1 MSQSVSQLISPT
13 IFRAYDIRGE
23 VDSTLTAEHV
33 YQIGLAIGT
42 AARALGENKIIMAR
56 DGRLSGPELSLALGQ
71 GLLSSG
77 CDVIDIGEVPTPV
90 LYFATHVLNTH
101 SGVMLTGSHNPAN
114 YNGLKI
120 VLAGQTLSGEAIQEL
135 YQRIV
140 NEDFS
145 KGNGKPDFQE
155 VTSAYMAKICEDIQ
169 LQKTLKIVVDCGNG
183 IAGKVAP
190 LLLRELGC
198 EVLELFCD
206 VDGSFPN
213 HHPDPGQPENLQD
226 LIHAVALHK
235 ADLGIAFDGDG
246 DRLGVVTN
254 RGEIILPDRLMM
266 LFAMDVLNRHP
277 GAPIIFDVKCTRH
290 LANVIS
296 AHGGKPLMWKTGH
309 SLIKTKMREVNSPLA
324 GEMSGH
330 IFFKDRWFGFDDG
343 LYAAARLLEIVSR
356 QAETVSEIFMKFPD
370 SMNTPELKL
379 PIADEE
385 KFSFM
390 QRFAA
395 QAQFTDAQMTTL
407 DGVRADF
414 SDSFGLMRPSNTTPY
429 LILRFEADDLQG
441 LHRIQQLFRQQLLQ
455 LDPALNLPF

>member
-1 MSQSVSQLISPT
+1 MSQVISQSIPRS

-23 VDSTLTAEHV
+23 VDVTFTAEYV
-33 YQIGLAIGT
+33 YQIGLAIGSE
-42 AARALGENKIIMAR
+42 ARARGDDKVIMAR

-90 LYFATHVLNTH
+90 LYFATHVLNTR

-120 VLAGQTLSGEAIQEL
+120 VLAGQTLSDDAIQGL
-135 YQRIV
+135 YQRII
-140 NEDFS
+140 NEEFS

-155 VTSAYMAKICEDIQ
+155 LTSAYIEKIREDIH
-169 LQKTLKIVVDCGNG
+169 LQKPLKIVVDCGNG
-183 IAGKVAP
+183 VAGTLAP

-198 EVLELFCD
+198 EVLELFCE
-206 VDGSFPN
+206 VDGTFPH
-213 HHPDPGQPENLQD
+213 HHPDPSQPENLQD
-226 LIHAVALHK
+226 LIQAVALHK

-266 LFAMDVLNRHP
+266 LFAIDVLKKH
-277 GAPIIFDVKCTRH
+277 ASKPIIFDVKCTRH
-290 LANVIS
+290 LADVIA

-309 SLIKTKMREVNSPLA
+309 SLIKTKMREINSPLA

-330 IFFKDRWFGFDDG
+330 IFFKDRWFGFDDA
-343 LYAAARLLEIVSR
+343 LYAAARLLEIVS
-356 QAETVSEIFMKFPD
+356 QHAETVSEIFMKFPD
-370 SMNTPELKL
+370 SVNTPELKL
-379 PIADEE
+379 PMADEE

-390 QRFAA
+390 QSFAE
-395 QAQFTDAQMTTL
+395 QAQFANAKITII
-407 DGVRADF
+407 DGIRADF
-414 SDSFGLMRPSNTTPY
+414 PNGFGLMRVSNTTPC
-429 LILRFEADDLQG
+429 LVLRFEADDAASLA
-441 LHRIQQLFRQQLLQ
+441 HIQQLFRQQLLNVI
-455 LDPALNLPF
+455 PNLNLPF